1 MVTALFEGP
10 TRSASSS
17 SLTSLLLRLVVPSF
31 DGAVDVAEVE
41 GEGDGGAGE
50 GVVLRF
56 GRGML
61 LKVSPMHRF
70 ANVDFVRK
78 KRSNRKILVV

>member
-1 MVTALFEGP
+1 MEV
-10 TRSASSS
+10 
-17 SLTSLLLRLVVPSF
+17 
-31 DGAVDVAEVE
+31 EVE
-41 GEGDGGAGE
+41 GEGEGGAGE

-61 LKVSPMHRF
+61 KVSPIHRF

-78 KRSNRKILVV
+78 KSSNRIILVV

>member
-1 MVTALFEGP
+1 M
-10 TRSASSS
+10 
-17 SLTSLLLRLVVPSF
+17 
-31 DGAVDVAEVE
+31 AEVE
-41 GEGDGGAGE
+41 EDGEGEGGAGE
-50 GVVLRF
+50 GVALRF

-70 ANVDFVRK
+70 TNVNFVRK

>member
-1 MVTALFEGP
+1 M
-10 TRSASSS
+10 
-17 SLTSLLLRLVVPSF
+17 
-31 DGAVDVAEVE
+31 AEVE
-41 GEGDGGAGE
+41 EDGEGEGGAGE
-50 GVVLRF
+50 GVALRF

-70 ANVDFVRK
+70 TNVDFVRK